1 MPHSLCPRAR
11 RAAPEPTC
19 PTACALQQEKPLRG
33 GAHAR
38 QPESSPHLPQLE
50 KAQVQQQ
57 RHNKFKNPTISMC
70 VFVWKNREVIIMVF
84 CFFFEVIKYSK
95 TDFGDVAF
103 IYEYTKTH

>member
-1 MPHSLCPRAR
+1 MCPR
-11 RAAPEPTC
+11 
-19 PTACALQQEKPLRG
+19 ACALQQEKPLRG

-57 RHNKFKNPTISMC
+57 RHNKFKNPTYFHVCMC
-70 VFVWKNREVIIMVF
+70 VEEQGGDYYGF
-84 CFFFEVIKYSK
+84 FFFEVLKYSK
-95 TDFGDVAF
+95 TNFGDVAF